1 MRRARWLAGIVAA
14 GWAFAGFA
22 QQTEYPSELYE
33 TSNALGSMGYRVYAP
48 PGLQGQVPLFVHIH
62 GGNIDTA
69 DVQNQSRLNE
79 LASERG
85 FVVVYPQEDPRHG
98 AGIWDHE
105 VAAREGRDGRM
116 TSLIA
121 QITREVMQMYPIDPQ
136 RVFVGGIS
144 AGSGMSIV
152 MGAQYPDLYTGVQAE
167 GGDRYGTPFQNEEV
181 SGRMI
186 YDAMGSRAR
195 RIPMMLSIGTLD
207 PFGLTTNTNS
217 VVRHW
222 LIAHDWMDDG
232 VENGSIAL
240 TPAQTRTGRDGKN
253 YSVDSYVDSQG
264 CVLVERW
271 LIQGMFH
278 AYAGGAPVA
287 IYDITTDPNAPNM
300 REVAYDFFID
310 QYDADGPPGC
320 DKSAAPAAGGGGS
333 VDIAGLALF
342 LLLLSLRHLQSAV
355 GAVRQRGSRRPR

>member
-1 MRRARWLAGIVAA
+1 MIRCAALAGILLGGWTAA
-14 GWAFAGFA
+14 ALA
-22 QQTEYPSELYE
+22 QQAEHPSQLYE
-33 TSNALGSMGYRVYAP
+33 TSNALGSMEYRVYAP
-48 PGLQGQVPLFVHIH
+48 ADLQGRVPLFVHIH

-79 LASERG
+79 LASQRG

-152 MGAQYPDLYTGVQAE
+152 MGAQYPELYSGVQAE
-167 GGDRYGTPFQNEEV
+167 GGDRYGTPFQDEEV

-186 YDAMGSRAR
+186 YEAMGDRAR

-207 PFGLTTNTNS
+207 PFGITTNTNS

-232 VENGSIAL
+232 VKNGSIAL
-240 TPAQTRTGRDGKN
+240 TPAETRTGHDGKD
-253 YSVDSYVDSQG
+253 YSVDSYVDAQG

-271 LIQGMFH
+271 LIKGMFH
-278 AYAGGAPVA
+278 AYAGGAPAA
-287 IYDITTDPNAPNM
+287 IYDITADPNAPNM
-300 REVAYDFFID
+300 REVAYDFFLD
-310 QYDADGPPGC
+310 QYDEDGPPGC
-320 DKSAAPAAGGGGS
+320 DKSAVPGGSGGGS
-333 VDIAGLALF
+333 VDLAALALA
-342 LLLLSLRHLQSAV
+342 LLLLS
-355 GAVRQRGSRRPR
+355 VRRWRRWSVIG

>member
-1 MRRARWLAGIVAA
+1 MNLQNLCGAGALVA
-14 GWAFAGFA
+14 GWAVTGHA
-22 QQTEYPSELYE
+22 QQVEYPSELYE
-33 TSNALGSMGYRVYAP
+33 TGNALGSMGYRVYAP
-48 PGLQGQVPLFVHIH
+48 PDLEGRVPLFVHIH
-62 GGNIDTA
+62 GANIDTA

-85 FVVVYPQEDPRHG
+85 FVVVYPQEDPGRN

-105 VAAREGRDGRM
+105 AAAAEGRDGRA

-121 QITREVMQMYPIDPQ
+121 QITREVMAMYPIDAR

-144 AGSGMSIV
+144 AGSGVAIV
-152 MGAQYPDLYTGVQAE
+152 MAAQYPDLYTGLQAE
-167 GGDRYGTPFQNEEV
+167 GGDRYGTPFEDENE

-186 YDAMGSRAR
+186 FEAMGDRAR

-217 VVRHW
+217 VARHW

-232 VENGSIAL
+232 AANDSIAL
-240 TPAQTRTGRDGKN
+240 TPAETRTGHDGKN
-253 YSVDSYVDSQG
+253 YSVDTYVDSQG

-278 AYAGGAPVA
+278 AYAGGAPAA
-287 IYDITTDPNAPNM
+287 IYDVTTDANAPNM
-300 REVAYDFFID
+300 REVAYDFFLD
-310 QYDADGPPGC
+310 QYDEDGPPGC
-320 DKSAAPAAGGGGS
+320 RKSTMPMASGGGS
-333 VDIAGLALF
+333 IDIAGLPLL
-342 LLLLSLRHLQSAV
+342 LLLLSLRQLL
-355 GAVRQRGSRRPR
+355 PRCMPRCALD

>member
-1 MRRARWLAGIVAA
+1 MTWRNLSWAGVALAVWAA
-14 GWAFAGFA
+14 TVSA
-22 QQTEYPSELYE
+22 QQAEYPSQLYE

-48 PGLQGQVPLFVHIH
+48 ENLHGRVPLFVHIH

-79 LASERG
+79 LASQRG
-85 FVVVYPQEDPRHG
+85 FVVVYPQEDPGHG

-105 VAAREGRDGRM
+105 AAAAEGRDGRA

-121 QITREVMQMYPIDPQ
+121 QITREVMEMYPIDPQ

-152 MGAQYPDLYTGVQAE
+152 MGAQYPDLYAGVQAE
-167 GGDRYGTPFQNEEV
+167 GGDRYGTPLQDEEV

-186 YDAMGSRAR
+186 HEAMGDRAR

-207 PFGLTTNTNS
+207 PFGITTNTDS
-217 VVRHW
+217 VARHW

-232 VENGSIAL
+232 EQNGSIAL
-240 TPAQTRTGRDGKN
+240 TPTETRTGRDGKN

-278 AYAGGAPVA
+278 AYAGGAPAA
-287 IYDITTDPNAPNM
+287 IYDVTADPDAPNM
-300 REVAYDFFID
+300 REIAYDFFLD
-310 QYDADGPPGC
+310 QYDEDGPPGC
-320 DKSAAPAAGGGGS
+320 DKSAVPTASGGGS
-333 VDIAGLALF
+333 IDGAALVLA
-342 LLLLSLRHLQSAV
+342 LLLLSMRRLLQ
-355 GAVRQRGSRRPR
+355 RRVPA